1 MTGMKQRS
9 QKWHRRRIWILKI
22 LRIVAQLSL
31 NNMLYMYSAYSSE
44 TLLPCQHVSLTT
56 VLSSHSTE
64 DNIDIGFIR
73 LTQAYSCT
81 AATFF

>member
-1 MTGMKQRS
+1 MSPCGSVFSRSSRKKQSKAGELICMTDMKQRT

-44 TLLPCQHVSLTT
+44 TLAALPACEPDD
-56 VLSSHSTE
+56 ST
-64 DNIDIGFIR
+64 F
-73 LTQAYSCT
+73 
-81 AATFF
+81 